1 MYSRLFFR
9 LQTFSERFFYISA
22 ENFSSVQELFFFQ
35 SMKWVLR
42 GRMGVVLHNSPLLG
56 AALLALKGKN
66 FGATVLRNAK
76 R

>member
-1 MYSRLFFR
+1 
-9 LQTFSERFFYISA
+9 
-22 ENFSSVQELFFFQ
+22 
-35 SMKWVLR
+35 MKWVLR